1 MPRLTQKQHEEIY
14 DLKGKASASNLA
26 KHYGVSL
33 TTIYNIW
40 KGLPPR
46 TYREALHKIRL
57 QLEMTRGLRMST
69 PVFNM
74 WVNINR
80 ILNES
85 LGEY

>member
-1 MPRLTQKQHEEIY
+1 MPRLTQEQHEEIY
-14 DLKGKASASNLA
+14 DLKGKASAHELA
-26 KHYGVSL
+26 TGYSVSL

-40 KGLPPR
+40 KGIPPR
-46 TYREALHKIRL
+46 TYKQALHRIRM

-74 WVNINR
+74 WGNISR
-80 ILNES
+80 ILAEV